1 MQCVFSFPPAAA
13 AAAAIDAPIGISG
26 SETEG
31 QFSRQNAP
39 SSLPSFLPSLF
50 PSFPP
55 SLSPLSEAGYYSSV
69 NLAHVRPTGCISEC
83 DIGGFCFFFKDYS

>member
-39 SSLPSFLPSLF
+39 SFLLSSFPLPSI
-50 PSFPP
+50 SF
-55 SLSPLSEAGYYSSV
+55 SSTREAGYYSSV
-69 NLAHVRPTGCISEC
+69 NLAHVRSTGCGSAS
-83 DIGGFCFFFKDYS
+83 GMVGFSTTLFY